1 MGRDRLARRCTVRGY
16 GLNTPRRPMRWSER
30 VALVS
35 RELVGSQRETA
46 IERHLASLSAPGRFL
61 LGADDS
67 PLGQFVRTR
76 KITRRPLHSGR
87 MRESNG

>member
-1 MGRDRLARRCTVRGY
+1 VRGY
-16 GLNTPRRPMRWSER
+16 GLNTPRRAMLWSER

-35 RELVGSQRETA
+35 RELVGAQRETA

-61 LGADDS
+61 IGADDS
-67 PLGQFVRTR
+67 PLGRFVRTR

-87 MRESNG
+87 MRQSNG